1 MAGVV
6 VSLAVC
12 LLGLLVVYRCL
23 AAWGLRAPG
32 SLARHAVEEGPPAAQ
47 GLQPGWKIF
56 LLGAG
61 SRVGLLLAGMAAAI
75 LLSDGGLTWEGAFQ
89 QLQRWDAAH
98 YIRLIEEGYQG
109 YTENGQHL
117 FLVFFPGYVW
127 AARLL
132 RLVIPSTALAG
143 TALSCLCYGGACCY
157 LYRLA
162 GEAYNGRVARDALLY
177 MSLFP
182 FSFFSGLVMTEGLF
196 LLATTGACWYAWRGK
211 WLAFGLF
218 GALAAL
224 TRMTGLLVIAVGV
237 IRLLEAYR
245 PLEPPVGKSLGRC
258 WKPLLLRLP
267 LTLLPAVGTLL
278 YLLLNLWVDGDPFA
292 FASHQEHWHQ
302 GYLWISQV
310 VEYIGRYLGDNL
322 GSSFGWAVWAPA
334 LALFVVGLALLY
346 WAALRKG
353 HPAGLLAYGFCFFVA
368 TYSLSWLLSAG
379 RYLSTCFVL
388 FLFLAKL
395 TQRHPA
401 LRAALLG
408 GEGVLL
414 GVYLCAFLAGAQVM
428 LKRAAPFGAA
438 LFCR

>member
-61 SRVGLLLAGMAAAI
+61 SRVGLLLAGMAAAM
-75 LLSDGGLTWEGAFQ
+75 LLSDGGLTWGEAFQ

-127 AARLL
+127 AVRLL

-237 IRLLEAYR
+237 IRLLEVYR

-267 LTLLPAVGTLL
+267 LTLLPAAGTLL

-395 TQRHPA
+395 TQRRPA

-428 LKRAAPFGAA
+428 
-438 LFCR
+438 

>member
-61 SRVGLLLAGMAAAI
+61 SRVGLLLAGMAAAM

-98 YIRLIEEGYQG
+98 YIHLIEEGYQG

-224 TRMTGLLVIAVGV
+224 TRMTGLLVIVVGV

-267 LTLLPAVGTLL
+267 LTLLPAAGTLL

-322 GSSFGWAVWAPA
+322 GSSYGWAVWAPA

-346 WAALRKG
+346 WAALRRG

-395 TQRHPA
+395 TQRRPA

-428 LKRAAPFGAA
+428 
-438 LFCR
+438 

>member
-23 AAWGLRAPG
+23 AAWGLWAPG

-61 SRVGLLLAGMAAAI
+61 SRVGLLLAGMVAAM

-132 RLVIPSTALAG
+132 RLAIPSTALAG
-143 TALSCLCYGGACCY
+143 MALSCLCYGGACCY
-157 LYRLA
+157 LYGLA

-196 LLATTGACWYAWRGK
+196 LLATTGACWYAWKGK

-310 VEYIGRYLGDNL
+310 VEYIGRYLWDNL

-334 LALFVVGLALLY
+334 LALFVGGLALLY
-346 WAALRKG
+346 WAALRRG

-379 RYLSTCFVL
+379 RYFSTCFVL

-395 TQRHPA
+395 TQRRPA

-428 LKRAAPFGAA
+428 
-438 LFCR
+438 

>member
-75 LLSDGGLTWEGAFQ
+75 LLSDGGLTWGEAFQ

-127 AARLL
+127 AVRLL

-162 GEAYNGRVARDALLY
+162 GEAYNSRVARDALLY

-258 WKPLLLRLP
+258 WKPLLLGLP
-267 LTLLPAVGTLL
+267 LTLLPAAGTLL

-322 GSSFGWAVWAPA
+322 GSSYGWAVWAPA

-395 TQRHPA
+395 TQRRPA

-428 LKRAAPFGAA
+428 
-438 LFCR
+438 

>member
-61 SRVGLLLAGMAAAI
+61 SRVGLLLAGMVAAM

-143 TALSCLCYGGACCY
+143 MALSCLCYGGACCY

-258 WKPLLLRLP
+258 WKPLLLGLP
-267 LTLLPAVGTLL
+267 LTLLPAAGTLL

-395 TQRHPA
+395 TQRRPA

-428 LKRAAPFGAA
+428 
-438 LFCR
+438 

>member
-75 LLSDGGLTWEGAFQ
+75 LLSDGGLTWERAFQ

-98 YIRLIEEGYQG
+98 YIHLIEEGYQG

-162 GEAYNGRVARDALLY
+162 GEAYNSRVARDALLY

-224 TRMTGLLVIAVGV
+224 TRMTGLLVIVVGV

-267 LTLLPAVGTLL
+267 LTLLPAAGTLL

-292 FASHQEHWHQ
+292 FAFHQEHWHQ

-395 TQRHPA
+395 TQRRPA

-428 LKRAAPFGAA
+428 
-438 LFCR
+438 

>member
-98 YIRLIEEGYQG
+98 YIHLIEEGYQG

-143 TALSCLCYGGACCY
+143 TVLSCLCYGGACCY

-162 GEAYNGRVARDALLY
+162 GEAYNSRVARDALLY

-245 PLEPPVGKSLGRC
+245 PLELPVGKSLGRC

-267 LTLLPAVGTLL
+267 LTLLPAAGTLL

-395 TQRHPA
+395 TQRRPA

-428 LKRAAPFGAA
+428 
-438 LFCR
+438 

>member
-75 LLSDGGLTWEGAFQ
+75 LLSDGGLTWERAFQ

-98 YIRLIEEGYQG
+98 YIHLIEEGYQG

-127 AARLL
+127 AVRLL

-162 GEAYNGRVARDALLY
+162 GEAYNSRVARDALLY

-267 LTLLPAVGTLL
+267 LTLLPAAGTLL

-395 TQRHPA
+395 TQRRPA

-428 LKRAAPFGAA
+428 
-438 LFCR
+438 

>member
-61 SRVGLLLAGMAAAI
+61 SRVGLLLAGMAAAM
-75 LLSDGGLTWEGAFQ
+75 LLSDGALTWEGAFQ

-98 YIRLIEEGYQG
+98 YIHLIEEGYQG

-162 GEAYNGRVARDALLY
+162 GEAYNSRVARDALLY

-267 LTLLPAVGTLL
+267 LTLLPAAGTLL

-395 TQRHPA
+395 TQRRPA

-428 LKRAAPFGAA
+428 
-438 LFCR
+438 

>member
-258 WKPLLLRLP
+258 WKPLLLGLP
-267 LTLLPAVGTLL
+267 LTLLPAAGTLL

-395 TQRHPA
+395 TQRRPA

-428 LKRAAPFGAA
+428 
-438 LFCR
+438 

>member
-75 LLSDGGLTWEGAFQ
+75 LLSDGGLTWGEAFQ

-98 YIRLIEEGYQG
+98 YIHLIEEGYQG

-224 TRMTGLLVIAVGV
+224 TRMTGLLVIVVGV

-267 LTLLPAVGTLL
+267 LTLLPAAGTLL

-395 TQRHPA
+395 TQRRPA

-428 LKRAAPFGAA
+428 
-438 LFCR
+438 

>member
-75 LLSDGGLTWEGAFQ
+75 LLSDGGLTWERAFQ

-98 YIRLIEEGYQG
+98 YIHLIEEGYQG

-143 TALSCLCYGGACCY
+143 TVLSCLCYGGACCY

-267 LTLLPAVGTLL
+267 LTLLPAAGTLL

-322 GSSFGWAVWAPA
+322 GSSYGWAVWAPA

-395 TQRHPA
+395 TQRRPA

-428 LKRAAPFGAA
+428 
-438 LFCR
+438 

>member
-61 SRVGLLLAGMAAAI
+61 SRVGLLLAGMAAAM
-75 LLSDGGLTWEGAFQ
+75 LLSDGGLTWERAFQ

-162 GEAYNGRVARDALLY
+162 GEAYNSRVARDALLY

-224 TRMTGLLVIAVGV
+224 TRMTGLLVIVVGV

-267 LTLLPAVGTLL
+267 LTLLPAAGTLL

-395 TQRHPA
+395 TQRRPA

-414 GVYLCAFLAGAQVM
+414 GVYLCAFLSGAQVM
-428 LKRAAPFGAA
+428 
-438 LFCR
+438 

>member
-75 LLSDGGLTWEGAFQ
+75 LLSDGGLTWGEAFQ

-98 YIRLIEEGYQG
+98 YIHLIEEGYQG
-109 YTENGQHL
+109 YTEDGQHL

-143 TALSCLCYGGACCY
+143 MALSCLCYGGACCY

-267 LTLLPAVGTLL
+267 LTLLPAAGTLL

-395 TQRHPA
+395 TQRRPA

-414 GVYLCAFLAGAQVM
+414 GVYLCAFLSGAQVM
-428 LKRAAPFGAA
+428 
-438 LFCR
+438 

>member
-61 SRVGLLLAGMAAAI
+61 SRVGLLLAGMAAAM
-75 LLSDGGLTWEGAFQ
+75 LLSDGGLTWGEAFQ
-89 QLQRWDAAH
+89 QLQRWDATH
-98 YIRLIEEGYQG
+98 YIHLIEEGYQG

-143 TALSCLCYGGACCY
+143 TVLSCLCYGGACCY

-162 GEAYNGRVARDALLY
+162 GEAYNSRVARDALLY

-182 FSFFSGLVMTEGLF
+182 FSFFS
-196 LLATTGACWYAWRGK
+196 
-211 WLAFGLF
+211 
-218 GALAAL
+218 
-224 TRMTGLLVIAVGV
+224 GLLVIAVGV

-267 LTLLPAVGTLL
+267 LTLLPAAGTLL

-346 WAALRKG
+346 WAALRRG

-395 TQRHPA
+395 TQRRPA

-428 LKRAAPFGAA
+428 
-438 LFCR
+438 

>member
-61 SRVGLLLAGMAAAI
+61 SRVGLLLAGMAAAM
-75 LLSDGGLTWEGAFQ
+75 LLLDGGLTWERAFQ

-98 YIRLIEEGYQG
+98 YVHLIEEGYQG

-143 TALSCLCYGGACCY
+143 TVLSCLCYGGACCY

-162 GEAYNGRVARDALLY
+162 GEAYNGRVAWDALLY

-267 LTLLPAVGTLL
+267 LTLLPAAGTLL

-346 WAALRKG
+346 WAALRRG

-395 TQRHPA
+395 TQRRPA

-408 GEGVLL
+408 GKGVLL

-428 LKRAAPFGAA
+428 
-438 LFCR
+438 

>member
-162 GEAYNGRVARDALLY
+162 GEAYNSRVARDALLY

-258 WKPLLLRLP
+258 WKPLLLGLP
-267 LTLLPAVGTLL
+267 LTLLPAAGTLL

-346 WAALRKG
+346 WAALRRG

-395 TQRHPA
+395 TQRRPA

-428 LKRAAPFGAA
+428 
-438 LFCR
+438 

>member
-1 MAGVV
+1 MEGVV

-75 LLSDGGLTWEGAFQ
+75 LLSDGGLTWGEAFQ

-127 AARLL
+127 AVRLL

-162 GEAYNGRVARDALLY
+162 GEAYNSRVARDALLY

-224 TRMTGLLVIAVGV
+224 TRMTGLLVIVVGV

-267 LTLLPAVGTLL
+267 LTLLPAAGTLL

-395 TQRHPA
+395 TQRRPA

-428 LKRAAPFGAA
+428 
-438 LFCR
+438 

>member
-61 SRVGLLLAGMAAAI
+61 SRVGLLLAGMAAAM
-75 LLSDGGLTWEGAFQ
+75 LLSDGALTWEGAFQ

-224 TRMTGLLVIAVGV
+224 TRMTGLLVIVVGV

-258 WKPLLLRLP
+258 WKPLLLGLP
-267 LTLLPAVGTLL
+267 LTLLPAAGTLL

-322 GSSFGWAVWAPA
+322 GSSYGWAVWAPA

-395 TQRHPA
+395 TQRRPA

-428 LKRAAPFGAA
+428 
-438 LFCR
+438 

>member
-23 AAWGLRAPG
+23 AACGLRAPG

-75 LLSDGGLTWEGAFQ
+75 LLSDGGLTWGEAFQ

-98 YIRLIEEGYQG
+98 YIHLIEEGYQG

-143 TALSCLCYGGACCY
+143 TVLSCLCYGGACCY

-162 GEAYNGRVARDALLY
+162 GEAYNSRVARDALLY

-224 TRMTGLLVIAVGV
+224 TRMTGLLVIVVGV

-267 LTLLPAVGTLL
+267 LTLLPAAGTLL

-310 VEYIGRYLGDNL
+310 VEYIGRYLWDNL

-395 TQRHPA
+395 TQRRPA
-401 LRAALLG
+401 LRAALLE

-428 LKRAAPFGAA
+428 
-438 LFCR
+438 

>member
-61 SRVGLLLAGMAAAI
+61 SRVGLLLAGMVAAI

-224 TRMTGLLVIAVGV
+224 TRMTGLLVIVVGV

-267 LTLLPAVGTLL
+267 LTLLPAAGTLL

-395 TQRHPA
+395 SQRRPA

-428 LKRAAPFGAA
+428 
-438 LFCR
+438 

>member
-61 SRVGLLLAGMAAAI
+61 SRVGLLLAGMAAAM

-98 YIRLIEEGYQG
+98 YIHLIEEGYQG

-127 AARLL
+127 AVRLL

-237 IRLLEAYR
+237 IRLLEVYR

-267 LTLLPAVGTLL
+267 LTLLPAAGTLL

-395 TQRHPA
+395 TQRRPA

-428 LKRAAPFGAA
+428 
-438 LFCR
+438 

>member
-75 LLSDGGLTWEGAFQ
+75 LLSDGALTWEGAFQ

-162 GEAYNGRVARDALLY
+162 GEAYNSRVARDALLY

-267 LTLLPAVGTLL
+267 LTLLPAAGTLL

-395 TQRHPA
+395 TQRRPA

-428 LKRAAPFGAA
+428 
-438 LFCR
+438 

>member
-61 SRVGLLLAGMAAAI
+61 SRVGLLLAGMAAAM

-127 AARLL
+127 A
-132 RLVIPSTALAG
+132 
-143 TALSCLCYGGACCY
+143 
-157 LYRLA
+157 
-162 GEAYNGRVARDALLY
+162 ARDALLY

-258 WKPLLLRLP
+258 WKPLLLGLP
-267 LTLLPAVGTLL
+267 LTLLPAAGTLL

-322 GSSFGWAVWAPA
+322 GSSYGWAVWAPA

-395 TQRHPA
+395 TQRRPA

-428 LKRAAPFGAA
+428 
-438 LFCR
+438 

>member
-23 AAWGLRAPG
+23 VAWGLRAPG

-61 SRVGLLLAGMAAAI
+61 SRVGLLLAGMAAAM

-98 YIRLIEEGYQG
+98 YIHLIEEGYQG

-127 AARLL
+127 VVRLL

-267 LTLLPAVGTLL
+267 LTLLPAAGTLL

-322 GSSFGWAVWAPA
+322 GSSYGWAVWAPA

-346 WAALRKG
+346 WAALRRG

-395 TQRHPA
+395 TQRRPA

-428 LKRAAPFGAA
+428 
-438 LFCR
+438 

>member
-61 SRVGLLLAGMAAAI
+61 SRVGLLLAGMAAAM

-127 AARLL
+127 AVRLL

-267 LTLLPAVGTLL
+267 LTLLPAAGTLL

-322 GSSFGWAVWAPA
+322 GSSYGWAVWAPA

-346 WAALRKG
+346 WAALRRG

-395 TQRHPA
+395 TQRRPA

-428 LKRAAPFGAA
+428 
-438 LFCR
+438 

>member
-61 SRVGLLLAGMAAAI
+61 SRVGLLLAGMVAAM
-75 LLSDGGLTWEGAFQ
+75 LLSDGGLTWERAFQ

-98 YIRLIEEGYQG
+98 YIHLIEEGYQG

-127 AARLL
+127 AVRLL

-267 LTLLPAVGTLL
+267 LTLLPAAGTLL

-322 GSSFGWAVWAPA
+322 GSSYGWAVWAPA

-346 WAALRKG
+346 WAALRRG

-395 TQRHPA
+395 TQRRPA

-428 LKRAAPFGAA
+428 
-438 LFCR
+438 

>member
-98 YIRLIEEGYQG
+98 YIHLIEEGYQG

-224 TRMTGLLVIAVGV
+224 TRMTGLLVIVVGV

-267 LTLLPAVGTLL
+267 LTLLPAAGTLL

-395 TQRHPA
+395 SQRRPA

-428 LKRAAPFGAA
+428 
-438 LFCR
+438 

>member
-61 SRVGLLLAGMAAAI
+61 SRVGLLLAGMAAAM

-98 YIRLIEEGYQG
+98 YIHLIEEGYQG

-162 GEAYNGRVARDALLY
+162 GEAYNSRVARDALLY

-218 GALAAL
+218 GALGAL

-267 LTLLPAVGTLL
+267 LTLLPAAGTLL

-395 TQRHPA
+395 TQRRPA

-414 GVYLCAFLAGAQVM
+414 GVYLCAFLSGAQVM
-428 LKRAAPFGAA
+428 
-438 LFCR
+438 

>member
-61 SRVGLLLAGMAAAI
+61 SRVGLLLAGMAAAM

-127 AARLL
+127 AVRLL

-162 GEAYNGRVARDALLY
+162 GEAYNSRVARDALLY

-224 TRMTGLLVIAVGV
+224 TRMTGLLVIVVGV

-346 WAALRKG
+346 WAALRRG

-395 TQRHPA
+395 TQRRPA

-428 LKRAAPFGAA
+428 
-438 LFCR
+438 

>member
-12 LLGLLVVYRCL
+12 LLGLLAVYRCL

-61 SRVGLLLAGMAAAI
+61 SRVGLLLAGMAAAM

-127 AARLL
+127 AVRLL

-162 GEAYNGRVARDALLY
+162 GEAYNSRVARDALLY

-267 LTLLPAVGTLL
+267 LTLLPAAGTLL

-395 TQRHPA
+395 TQRRPA

-428 LKRAAPFGAA
+428 
-438 LFCR
+438 

>member
-98 YIRLIEEGYQG
+98 YIHLIEEGYQG

-127 AARLL
+127 AVRLL

-143 TALSCLCYGGACCY
+143 TVLSCLCYGGACCY

-258 WKPLLLRLP
+258 WKPLLLGLP
-267 LTLLPAVGTLL
+267 LTLLPAAGTLL

-395 TQRHPA
+395 TQRRPA

-428 LKRAAPFGAA
+428 
-438 LFCR
+438 

>member
-75 LLSDGGLTWEGAFQ
+75 LLSDGGLTWGEAFQ

-98 YIRLIEEGYQG
+98 YIHLIEEGYQG

-267 LTLLPAVGTLL
+267 LTLLPAAGTLL

-395 TQRHPA
+395 TQRRPA

-414 GVYLCAFLAGAQVM
+414 GVYLCAFLSGAQVM
-428 LKRAAPFGAA
+428 
-438 LFCR
+438 

>member
-61 SRVGLLLAGMAAAI
+61 SRVGLLLAGMVAAM
-75 LLSDGGLTWEGAFQ
+75 LLSDEGFTWEEAFQ

-98 YIRLIEEGYQG
+98 YIHLIEEGYQG

-224 TRMTGLLVIAVGV
+224 TRMTGLLVIVVGV

-267 LTLLPAVGTLL
+267 LTLLPAAGTLL

-395 TQRHPA
+395 SQRRPA

-428 LKRAAPFGAA
+428 
-438 LFCR
+438 

>member
-75 LLSDGGLTWEGAFQ
+75 LLSDGGLTWERAFQ

-98 YIRLIEEGYQG
+98 YIHLIEEGYQG

-267 LTLLPAVGTLL
+267 LTLLPAAGTLL

-322 GSSFGWAVWAPA
+322 GSSYGWAVWAPA

-395 TQRHPA
+395 TQRRPA

-408 GEGVLL
+408 GEGVL
-414 GVYLCAFLAGAQVM
+414 
-428 LKRAAPFGAA
+428 
-438 LFCR
+438 

>member
-61 SRVGLLLAGMAAAI
+61 SRVGLLLAGMVAAM

-98 YIRLIEEGYQG
+98 YIHLIEEGYQG

-162 GEAYNGRVARDALLY
+162 GEAYNSRVARDALLY

-267 LTLLPAVGTLL
+267 LTLLPAAGTLL

-395 TQRHPA
+395 TQRRPA

-428 LKRAAPFGAA
+428 
-438 LFCR
+438 

>member
-23 AAWGLRAPG
+23 VAWGLRAPG

-61 SRVGLLLAGMAAAI
+61 SRVGLLLAGMAAAM

-109 YTENGQHL
+109 YTENGRHL

-224 TRMTGLLVIAVGV
+224 TRMTGLLVIVVGV

-267 LTLLPAVGTLL
+267 LTLLPAAGTLL

-322 GSSFGWAVWAPA
+322 GSSYGWAVWVPA

-395 TQRHPA
+395 TQRRPA

-428 LKRAAPFGAA
+428 
-438 LFCR
+438 

>member
-61 SRVGLLLAGMAAAI
+61 SRVGLLLAGMAAAM

-98 YIRLIEEGYQG
+98 YIHLIEEGYQG

-162 GEAYNGRVARDALLY
+162 GEAYNGRVARDTLLY

-395 TQRHPA
+395 TQRRPA

-428 LKRAAPFGAA
+428 
-438 LFCR
+438 

>member
-75 LLSDGGLTWEGAFQ
+75 LLSDGGLTWGEAFQ

-98 YIRLIEEGYQG
+98 YIHLIEEGYQG

-127 AARLL
+127 AVRLL

-267 LTLLPAVGTLL
+267 LTLLPAAGTLL

-395 TQRHPA
+395 TQRRPA

-428 LKRAAPFGAA
+428 
-438 LFCR
+438 

>member
-61 SRVGLLLAGMAAAI
+61 SRVGLLLAGMVAAM
-75 LLSDGGLTWEGAFQ
+75 LLSDEGFTWEEAFQ

-98 YIRLIEEGYQG
+98 YIHLIEEGYQG

-127 AARLL
+127 AVRLL

-143 TALSCLCYGGACCY
+143 MALSCLCYGGACCY

-267 LTLLPAVGTLL
+267 LTLLPAAGTLL

-292 FASHQEHWHQ
+292 FASLQEHWHQ

-334 LALFVVGLALLY
+334 LALFVGGLALLY

-428 LKRAAPFGAA
+428 
-438 LFCR
+438 